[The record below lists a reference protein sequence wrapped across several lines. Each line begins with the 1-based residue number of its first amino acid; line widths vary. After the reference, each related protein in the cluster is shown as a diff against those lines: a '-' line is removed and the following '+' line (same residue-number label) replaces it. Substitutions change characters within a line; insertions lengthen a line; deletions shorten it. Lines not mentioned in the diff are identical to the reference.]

1 MLECLSP
8 SRLTLFVRLS
18 FAGFRVPEPTHLQ
31 GRLLAAGQAAVLVLL
46 LLGGLHVD
54 TALCLPVGPDVSEL
68 VSCEEALAVLP
79 VQRVPPQDVVR
90 KLRQDG
96 GPLWITSNVLLQ
108 VIGIYHEAHYS
119 ANAAVPG

>member
-1 MLECLSP
+1 MLEGLSP
-8 SRLTLFVRLS
+8 SRLTLFVHLS

-54 TALCLPVGPDVSEL
+54 AALRLPVGPDVSEL
-68 VSCEEALAVLP
+68 VGCEEALTVLP
-79 VQRVPPQDVVR
+79 VQRITSQDVVR

>member
-1 MLECLSP
+1 MLEGLSP

-46 LLGGLHVD
+46 LLGGLHED
-54 TALCLPVGPDVSEL
+54 TPLCIPIGPDVGEL
-68 VSCEEALAVLP
+68 VGCEEALAVLP
-79 VQRVPPQDVVR
+79 IQRVPPQDVVR

-108 VIGIYHEAHYS
+108 VICVYHEAHYG
-119 ANAAVPG
+119 ADAAVPG